1 MALYIVR
8 GAHPNHPEKHSR
20 IWKREDIAYLC
31 DMGADAV
38 PMETEVL
45 AFSRSSY
52 LDPGL
57 SQAIGLF
64 DVVANMKK
72 LRWIRFVKYPTS
84 SFPSNFQPTGLGC
97 LELYGSQQKELW
109 HGYKVDKYCCFTN
122 HCNKTVK

>member
-1 MALYIVR
+1 MAHYIVR

-20 IWKREDIAYLC
+20 IWKEEDIAYLC

-45 AFSRSSY
+45 AFRCSY
-52 LDPGL
+52 RDPDLSDAVGL
-57 SQAIGLF
+57 S

-72 LRWIRFVKYPTS
+72 LRWIRFDKYPTS
-84 SFPSNFQPTGLGC
+84 SFPSTFQPKELSC
-97 LELYGSQQKELW
+97 LELKWSRQKELW

-122 HCNKTVK
+122 HCNKIVK